1 MSGSAGKDRQKEAKA
16 RIRREVLGVRDAL
29 GDGDRR
35 IFDRLIR
42 ERLFELPEWKGSQ
55 IILTYLSFGSEA
67 DTREIVRKALFAGK
81 RVFCPR
87 ITDSDR
93 GEMVFVR
100 LRDAEDVEK
109 NRMGIDEPAGDEV
122 FAQDADDALMIIPG
136 VAFSASLERIGYGGG
151 YYDRYLAGHGGAKR
165 LAICYECQVRESFDN
180 KEQITGRFDV
190 RPEMLL
196 TEKRL
201 YRNDRHG

>member
-1 MSGSAGKDRQKEAKA
+1 MST
-16 RIRREVLGVRDAL
+16 
-29 GDGDRR
+29 
-35 IFDRLIR
+35 
-42 ERLFELPEWKGSQ
+42 RLFHAMKIVSLAIDP
-55 IILTYLSFGSEA
+55 LSNARRLS
-67 DTREIVRKALFAGK
+67 
-81 RVFCPR
+81 VFLLAFLLIAAP
-87 ITDSDR
+87 
-93 GEMVFVR
+93 
-100 LRDAEDVEK
+100 
-109 NRMGIDEPAGDEV
+109 V

-180 KEQITGRFDV
+180 KGQVTGRFDV